1 MAELDTQ
8 DRNRLHN
15 SSFAWIDKD
24 GERHLPIN
32 DEAHVRSAIA
42 RFNQTDFDEPEAKTA
57 AARKILSAAKEHG
70 INVSSSDDVAKAA
83 KD

>member
-8 DRNRLHN
+8 DRNRLQN

-42 RFNQTDFDEPEAKTA
+42 RFNQTDFDESEAKTA